1 MQKLLPPRLFLLT
14 IGLMLGLRWLWPIG
28 LLVPTPFNWLGLLIG
43 VAGLAVAISS
53 ARHFRQIGTNIITF
67 GQPDRLVIS
76 GWFCWSRNPMYL
88 GFSLSLLGIALLLGA
103 AISNLVLVVAFV
115 IIVDRWYIAFEERAM
130 LANFGEQY
138 TAYQAQT
145 RRWI

>member
-1 MQKLLPPRLFLLT
+1 
-14 IGLMLGLRWLWPIG
+14 
-28 LLVPTPFNWLGLLIG
+28 
-43 VAGLAVAISS
+43 
-53 ARHFRQIGTNIITF
+53 
-67 GQPDRLVIS
+67 
-76 GWFCWSRNPMYL
+76 MYL
-88 GFSLSLLGIALLLGA
+88 GFGLSLLGIALLLSA

-138 TAYQAQT
+138 SAYQAQT